1 MNEPLNH
8 SPLGPGAEFDLV
20 RRLAARW
27 GERAAG
33 LGDDAAVLDVPAGE
47 RLVVSTDAFVE
58 DVHVRRGWLLPR
70 EIGWRA
76 TAAALSDL
84 AAMAARPLGVVVAVA
99 LPEAWLRDA
108 EEIADGIGEAAAYA
122 GTHVIGGDTTRAPQL
137 SLTVTV
143 LGSARR
149 PLLRTGARPG
159 DGVYVTG
166 ALGGPLAALRDLE
179 RGVEPLPF
187 QRARFAHPEPR
198 IREAQWL
205 AERGATAAIDVSDGL
220 AADARHLA
228 AASGVRLLLDL
239 DRLPVHEELDPR
251 TGAWSADERQ
261 AHPAAVLLDAARSGE
276 EYELL
281 VTAPGQIDAAEFAA
295 RFGIRLTEIG
305 RVEEA
310 GELGAGVETRIAGER
325 VDPPAGH
332 DHLSR

>member
-1 MNEPLNH
+1 VTH
-8 SPLGPGAEFDLV
+8 TPLGPGSEFDLV

-84 AAMAARPLGVVVAVA
+84 AAMAARPLGIVVAVA
-99 LPEAWLRDA
+99 LPESWLGDA

-122 GTHVIGGDTTRAPQL
+122 GTQVIGGDTTRAPQL

-143 LGSARR
+143 LGSAAR

-159 DGVYVTG
+159 DRVWVTG
-166 ALGGPLAALRDLE
+166 ALGGPLAALRDLQ

-187 QRARFAHPEPR
+187 NRARFAHPEPR

-205 AERGATAAIDVSDGL
+205 AGRGATAAIDISDGL

-228 AASGVRLLLDL
+228 AASGVRLRLDL
-239 DRLPVHEELDPR
+239 DQLPLHEEIDPR
-251 TGAWSADERQ
+251 TGAWSASEHR
-261 AHPAAVLLDAARSGE
+261 ARPAAALLDAARSGE

-281 VTAPGQIDAAEFAA
+281 VTAPGPLDVAEFTA
-295 RFGIRLTEIG
+295 RFGVRLTEIG
-305 RVEEA
+305 VVSEA
-310 GELGAGVETRIAGER
+310 GDLGAGIETRIAGER